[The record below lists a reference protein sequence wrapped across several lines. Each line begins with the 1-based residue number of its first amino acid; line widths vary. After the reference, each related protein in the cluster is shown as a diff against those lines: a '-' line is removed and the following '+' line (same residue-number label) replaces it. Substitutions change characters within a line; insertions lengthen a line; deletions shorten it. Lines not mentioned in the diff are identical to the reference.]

1 MPHFFSLQI
10 MLLLLLA
17 GLSLALAEGAA
28 AQPSNSRVR
37 SLPFWISIAL
47 CGIAG
52 GLVGGLLNMGAYAL
66 GRRAF
71 GQTR

>member
-10 MLLLLLA
+10 MLLLLFA
-17 GLSLALAEGAA
+17 GLALALAEGSAA
-28 AQPSNSRVR
+28 HPSSRRVR
-37 SLPFWISIAL
+37 SLPFWISIVL

-66 GRRAF
+66 GRRVFA
-71 GQTR
+71 QS